1 VSDHPK
7 FTETWQA
14 EAHAMV
20 TALIDAGRFSAT
32 EWSDALGAAIVDA
45 QAAGDPDL
53 GDTYYTHWFTALERL
68 CVTKSLVPSSE
79 IDGRQEEWRQA
90 YLQTPHGQPVELHR
104 LT

>member
-1 VSDHPK
+1 MSDQPK

-20 TALIDAGRFSAT
+20 TALIDAGRFSET
-32 EWSDALGAAIVDA
+32 EWSNALGAAIVDA

-53 GDTYYTHWFTALERL
+53 GDTYYNHWFAALEQL
-68 CVTKSLVPSSE
+68 CVTKNLLQTTA

-90 YLQTPHGQPVELHR
+90 YLHTPHGQPVELHR
-104 LT
+104 ST